1 MDNGR
6 LVMAGNVRGTKRTLL
21 RQPLDPNHIFGL
33 FYLMPDSHLLIF
45 GRENTFLK
53 IFFQVHDKT
62 PALATIKV
70 LGITILNAIE
80 VF

>member
-1 MDNGR
+1 MR
-6 LVMAGNVRGTKRTLL
+6 TKRALL
-21 RQPLDPNHIFGL
+21 RQPFDPNLIFGL